1 LRAPLPEGT
10 TASSSPV
17 LRRSYPFA
25 TAFLGDYSG
34 IAATADGGVVALW
47 TDMRNSVTFGGR
59 TGHGEDVY
67 FSKIS

>member
-1 LRAPLPEGT
+1 
-10 TASSSPV
+10 V

-34 IAATADGGVVALW
+34 IAATAVGAVVALW
-47 TDMRNSVTFGGR
+47 TDMRNSVTFGTR